1 MKFILYSSGLETDFS
16 GLKDPAAFL
25 DDIKTNKILIEKA
38 RYKQE
43 EFDKYLKQ
51 IRIGNKSEKQKKN
64 AG

>member
-1 MKFILYSSGLETDFS
+1 MKFILYSSGLETNFS